1 MHFEDDGHL
10 FSDQYCRVQKHRFD
24 GCAIVTFASR
34 SLRSEVLE
42 SCTSEEQPDPLIR
55 IGDVLA
61 TVTGHIDK
69 RTREQIPTAIFVGW
83 GSNIEKRP
91 PVTVASIAHAFSD
104 LIEYILVKSL
114 PSSFSP
120 LPDELPPCRFEAP
133 SLVAAVETYQ

>member
-1 MHFEDDGHL
+1 MHFEDGEHL
-10 FSDQYCRVQKHRFD
+10 FSDRYCRVQKHRFV

-61 TVTGHIDK
+61 TVTAHVDTG
-69 RTREQIPTAIFVGW
+69 TQEQIPTAIFVGW
-83 GSNIEKRP
+83 AAKIEKRT

-104 LIEYILVKSL
+104 LIEYIMVKSS

-120 LPDELPPCRFEAP
+120 SPDDLPRCRFEAP
-133 SLVAAVETYQ
+133 SLVAAVTTYQ